1 MLRQLWNNIEHAT
14 PDRLSNCQK
23 AYDMSYKAINP
34 ILFPVFIIDY

>member
-1 MLRQLWNNIEHAT
+1 MLRQLWNNIEYAT

-23 AYDMSYKAINP
+23 SYDMSYKAINP